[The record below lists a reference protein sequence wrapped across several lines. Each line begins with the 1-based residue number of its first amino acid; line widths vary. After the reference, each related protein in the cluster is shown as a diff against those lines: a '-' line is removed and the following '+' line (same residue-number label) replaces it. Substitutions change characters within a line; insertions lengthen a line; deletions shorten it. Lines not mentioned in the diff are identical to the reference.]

1 MSALHLKADVGPS
14 NLRVHALVRR
24 PSSIQG
30 LVLRGLERE
39 QAGAQGGDAEHH
51 HDDRIEKERLARA
64 FATALPSLRQKD
76 RAADAVYQNAK
87 NGKHCPRQIKAH
99 RLIPNAA

>member
-1 MSALHLKADVGPS
+1 MSALGHKQMLRYVATTSVLHLKADVGPS
-14 NLRVHALVRR
+14 NLRVHALLRR

-76 RAADAVYQNAK
+76 RTADAVY
-87 NGKHCPRQIKAH
+87 
-99 RLIPNAA
+99 